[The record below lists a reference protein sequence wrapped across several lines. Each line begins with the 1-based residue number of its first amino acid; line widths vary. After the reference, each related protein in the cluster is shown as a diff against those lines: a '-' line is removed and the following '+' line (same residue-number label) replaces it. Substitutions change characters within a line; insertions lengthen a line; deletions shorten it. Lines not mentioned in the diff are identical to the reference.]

1 MELNKKIK
9 VLNTPLS
16 SEDVLNLK
24 AGDVIYI
31 SGKII
36 TARDLAYKR
45 ILSQGPPFDMS
56 GLIIY
61 NCGPL
66 AVRRDNKWRIVSAG
80 PTTSS
85 RMEHAIPKILEITG
99 AKGIIGKGS
108 LGKIASEALK
118 KFSAFYGLFPGGAG
132 ALAAKSIVNVE
143 NVYWL
148 NLGIPEAIWV
158 LNVRMLG
165 PIIVAIDAHGRRI
178 FMNLI

>member
-1 MELNKKIK
+1 MELNDKIK

-16 SEDVLNLK
+16 SKDVLKLK
-24 AGDVIYI
+24 AGDVIYL

-45 ILSQGPPFDMS
+45 ILSQGSPLDMS

-66 AVRRDNKWRIVSAG
+66 AIRRDNEWRIVSAG

-85 RMEHAIPKILEITG
+85 RMEHAVPKILEITG

-118 KFSAFYGLFPGGAG
+118 KFSAFFGLFPGGAG
-132 ALAAKSIVNVE
+132 ALAAKSIVSIE

-148 NLGIPEAIWV
+148 DLGIPEAIWV
-158 LNVRMLG
+158 LNVKMFG
-165 PIIVAIDAHGRRI
+165 PIIVAIDAYGRRI
-178 FMNLI
+178 FADLI